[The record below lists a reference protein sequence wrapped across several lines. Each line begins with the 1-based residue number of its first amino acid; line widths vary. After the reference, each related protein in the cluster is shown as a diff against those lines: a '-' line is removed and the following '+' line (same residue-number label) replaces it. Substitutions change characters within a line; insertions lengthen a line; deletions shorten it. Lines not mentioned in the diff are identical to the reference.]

1 METMTKMLGNRQV
14 AFAVALVAAMVAWR
28 YALDGME

>member
-1 METMTKMLGNRQV
+1 METMKKMLGNRQV
-14 AFAVALVAAMVAWR
+14 AFGVVLVAAMVAWR